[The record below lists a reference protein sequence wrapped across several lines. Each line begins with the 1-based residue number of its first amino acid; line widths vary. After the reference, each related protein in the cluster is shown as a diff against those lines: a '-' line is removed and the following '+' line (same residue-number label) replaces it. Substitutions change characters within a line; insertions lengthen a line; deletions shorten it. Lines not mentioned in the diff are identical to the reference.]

1 MAFSISK
8 IFKPKASPIVSSDA
22 LEKLD
27 FKGGTKYAKN
37 ESNIAYVDIEE
48 LGGFPYL
55 KTIIIGDTTV
65 KIKRIGCTL
74 SFNFGNNDTIQLNSD
89 NTDIESNKIKGT
101 SIYYTEI
108 DFELNEAEAKKIKS
122 KKVSDINFK
131 LNNKSLPLKTI

>member
-8 IFKPKASPIVSSDA
+8 LFKSKTPTIVN
-22 LEKLD
+22 LETLDKLD
-27 FKGGTKYAKN
+27 FQGGTKYALN

-55 KTIIIGDTTV
+55 KTIIIGDTSV

-74 SFNFGNNDTIQLNSD
+74 SFNFNKNDILKLNSD

-101 SIYYTEI
+101 NIYYTEI
-108 DFELNEAEAKKIKS
+108 DFELNESEADKIKTI
-122 KKVSDINFK
+122 KVETILFN
-131 LNNKSLPLKTI
+131 LNTLSLPLKTI